1 MGNAASYFEKR
12 VPEAW
17 NRRLEEQVARGAEG
31 AELLAKMRAADFAL
45 EVVLDEGEPYHLR
58 VDGGTMRA
66 AGSADPK
73 PLVTLGL
80 SRDDCEVLE
89 ATVGASP
96 MSLLGG
102 VAGNPDFVLTP
113 ARIDALRAIE
123 GTLRIEVTGRR
134 PWGVVLHFGGPPIA
148 PVTTKV
154 AIGDEAFAQL
164 LSGAL
169 DLQGAFMG
177 GKLLLD
183 GNVEVPMKMAMA
195 IMTPE

>member
-1 MGNAASYFEKR
+1 MGSAASYFEKR

-17 NRRLEEQVARGAEG
+17 NRRLEAQMARGAEG
-31 AELLAKMRAADFAL
+31 ADLLGKMRAADFGLEIAL
-45 EVVLDEGEPYHLR
+45 DDGQSYHLR

-66 AGSADPK
+66 AASADPK
-73 PLVTLGL
+73 PVVTLGL
-80 SRDDCEVLE
+80 SSDDCQMLE

-113 ARIDALRAIE
+113 ARLDALRAIE
-123 GTLRIEVTGRR
+123 GTMRIEVTGER
-134 PWGVVLHFGGPPIA
+134 PWGVVLHFGGPPIPA
-148 PVTTKV
+148 VTTKV
-154 AIGDEAFAQL
+154 AIADETFAQL
-164 LSGAL
+164 LAGAL

-195 IMTPE
+195 IMTPA

>member
-1 MGNAASYFEKR
+1 MGSAASYFEKR

-17 NRRLEEQVARGAEG
+17 NRRLEQQVALGAEG
-31 AELLAKMRAADFAL
+31 ADLLAKMRAADFGL
-45 EVVLDEGEPYHLR
+45 EIALDEGDRFHLR

-80 SRDDCEVLE
+80 SRDDCEILE

-113 ARIDALRAIE
+113 ARLDALRAVE
-123 GTLRIEVTGRR
+123 GTMRIEVTGQR
-134 PWGVVLHFGGPPIA
+134 PWGVVLHFGAPPIPA
-148 PVTTKV
+148 VTTKV

-164 LSGAL
+164 LAGAL

-177 GKLLLD
+177 GKLALD